1 MTHLEINIFKFSD
14 FFLYI
19 VVGSIRFSLQMLF
32 KINLIMLFGLLE
44 LLQGIEQQ
52 LKFMFNTYILI
63 SAAKIMKICILSS
76 PHNVRHK
83 AHKNGC
89 HGNMWA
95 CLVFK
100 S

>member
-1 MTHLEINIFKFSD
+1 MTHLEINILKFSE

-52 LKFMFNTYILI
+52 LKFMFNT
-63 SAAKIMKICILSS
+63 
-76 PHNVRHK
+76 
-83 AHKNGC
+83 
-89 HGNMWA
+89 
-95 CLVFK
+95 
-100 S
+100 